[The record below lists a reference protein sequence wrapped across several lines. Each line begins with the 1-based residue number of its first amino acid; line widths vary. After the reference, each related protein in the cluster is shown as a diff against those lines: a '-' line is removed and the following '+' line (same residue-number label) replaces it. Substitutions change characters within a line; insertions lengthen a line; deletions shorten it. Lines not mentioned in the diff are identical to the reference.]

1 VWKSG
6 GRILLEM
13 EISEARDDSKVSSSS
28 SSDRLRIQSIAHA
41 RSMAREF
48 ESKNKPFHFND
59 LTTKLKNCLEVV
71 QLP

>member
-1 VWKSG
+1 MWKSG

-28 SSDRLRIQSIAHA
+28 SSDRLRIQRIAQA
-41 RSMAREF
+41 QEMAREF
-48 ESKNKPFHFND
+48 EVKYKYIHFNN
-59 LTTKLKNCLEVV
+59 LQRKSKRRIEVE